1 MIRAVKSGSFRLLQ
15 LRNPWGNFEWK
26 GNWADNSDSWMK
38 NPDVARACGHTDTS
52 HDDGKFWME
61 MSDFSKYFDVVD
73 ICHRHTGTN
82 SQKSALW

>member
-1 MIRAVKSGSFRLLQ
+1 
-15 LRNPWGNFEWK
+15 
-26 GNWADNSDSWMK
+26 
-38 NPDVARACGHTDTS
+38 
-52 HDDGKFWME
+52 ME